1 MQTDRVEVRKPPRA
15 LVHYTDTWSFG
26 GLRQPPRRSPKIASR
41 FEPGHEF
48 PNVTGIIAS
57 MRSTA
62 RILSS
67 SMPQA
72 HSATGQTISRY
83 HILEELGS
91 GGMGVVYKAQDNELG
106 RFVALKFLPE
116 NAARDPVALERFR
129 REARGASALNHPNIC
144 TIYEIGKHEGQ
155 AFIAMEYLDGVTLK
169 YLIAA
174 GTLDTERV
182 VAIAIEVADALD
194 AAHSEGILHR
204 DIKPANIFITK
215 RGRTKILD
223 FGLAKSVLPE
233 DRASQIAAQAT
244 QSLSYVPEEHL
255 TSPGIALGT
264 VAYMSP
270 EQVRAKALD
279 GRTDLFSFGIVL
291 YEMATG
297 KLPFQGASSGL
308 ITEAILHRDPVAPI
322 RINPDIPVALQ
333 EVIHRAL
340 EKDRDLRYQHA
351 ADIRAELQRLK
362 RDTESGRRISL
373 EDTESVLIPSTGP
386 LSSDSKQRARTSS
399 AHNAVLR
406 PQRVSKI
413 IDSLAVLPF
422 ENTNGD
428 ADNEYL
434 SEGITGS
441 LINILATI
449 PKLRVI
455 AQSTV
460 FRYKGREIDPQAIGR
475 ELNVRAVLTGRM
487 MQSGSS
493 LRIGTELVDVATGS
507 LLWGA
512 QYNRKP
518 GDIFVV
524 QDEISNEIA
533 EKLRLQ
539 LTRAEKKRLTKRHTE
554 NDEAYRLYLKGR
566 HYWNKWTE
574 EGFYKAIDYFQQ
586 AVEIDPGYALAY
598 TGLADSYVLLGWN
611 SYLPPKT
618 VFPKGKAAA
627 KTALQLDPDLAQAHT
642 PMAALLWLYD
652 WQWEEA
658 QTEFKR
664 SLGLDPT
671 YATANHWYAEY
682 VMTMGRHTEVMARM
696 KKGQELDPLSLIINV
711 AVGWAMYFARRYDE
725 AIEQLRQA
733 VELDPNYPVTYWIL
747 GLLLR
752 KTGRFE
758 LAIAE
763 GEEGVKLSG
772 GSPLM
777 RAALAHTF
785 GTAGRNKEALQI
797 LDELTEL
804 GKQKYV
810 APYFFAGIYVGLGE
824 NERAIEYLEQSYEE
838 HSHWLIYLHID
849 PSMDALRDNPRFQD
863 LLRRVGLPVLKSAI
877 CA

>member
-1 MQTDRVEVRKPPRA
+1 
-15 LVHYTDTWSFG
+15 
-26 GLRQPPRRSPKIASR
+26 
-41 FEPGHEF
+41 
-48 PNVTGIIAS
+48 
-57 MRSTA
+57 
-62 RILSS
+62 
-67 SMPQA
+67 MPQA
-72 HSATGQTISRY
+72 HPATGQTVSRY

-116 NAARDPVALERFR
+116 SAARNPIALERFR

-144 TIYEIGKHEGQ
+144 TIYEIGKNEGQ

-223 FGLAKSVLPE
+223 FGLAKSVLLE
-233 DRASQIAAQAT
+233 DRASEIAAQAT
-244 QSLSYVPEEHL
+244 QALSYVPEEHL
-255 TSPGIALGT
+255 TSPGIAVGT

-270 EQVRAKALD
+270 EQVRARALD

-297 KLPFQGASSGL
+297 RLPFQGASSGL
-308 ITEAILHRDPVAPI
+308 ITDAILHRDPVAPI

-362 RDTESGRRISL
+362 RDTDSGRRGA
-373 EDTESVLIPSTGP
+373 EEHTESGLMPSAGG
-386 LSSDSKQRARTSS
+386 LSLDGKQRAQASA
-399 AHNAVLR
+399 AHNATR

-422 ENTNGD
+422 ENAGAEPD
-428 ADNEYL
+428 HEYL
-434 SEGITGS
+434 SDGITAS
-441 LINILATI
+441 LINVLATI

-487 MQSGSS
+487 MQSGNS

-512 QYNRKP
+512 QYDRKP

-524 QDEISNEIA
+524 QDEISNEIS

-539 LTRAEKKRLTKRHTE
+539 LTRAEKKRLRKRHTE

-574 EGFYKAIDYFQQ
+574 EGFYKAIEQFQQ
-586 AVEIDPGYALAY
+586 AIAIDPGYALAY
-598 TGLADSYVLLGWN
+598 AGLADSYVLLGWN
-611 SYLPPKT
+611 SYLPPKAA
-618 VFPKGKAAA
+618 FPKGKAAA
-627 KTALQLDPDLAQAHT
+627 QSALQLDPDLAQAHT

-652 WQWEEA
+652 WQWQEA

-664 SLGLDPT
+664 SLERDPT

-682 VMTMGRHTEVMARM
+682 AMTMGRHAEVMARM

-711 AVGWAMYFARRYDE
+711 AVGWALYFARQYDE
-725 AIEQLRQA
+725 AVEQLRQT

-752 KTGRFE
+752 KTGRYE

-763 GEEGVKLSG
+763 GEKGVKLSG

-777 RAALAHTF
+777 RAALAHTL
-785 GTAGRNKEALQI
+785 GAAGRKTEALQI
-797 LDELTEL
+797 LDELIEL

-824 NERAIEYLEQSYEE
+824 NDRAIEYLEQSHEE